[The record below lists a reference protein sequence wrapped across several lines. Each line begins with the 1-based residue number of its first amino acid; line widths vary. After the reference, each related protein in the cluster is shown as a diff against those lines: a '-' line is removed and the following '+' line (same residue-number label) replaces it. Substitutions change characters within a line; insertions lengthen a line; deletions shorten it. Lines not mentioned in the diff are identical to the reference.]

1 MIAKTA
7 EPQKV
12 KMLFITP
19 SYLNSVYKHSKMKTV
34 MATFPLVGTAVLA
47 GTVHAQGHDVA
58 VADLNTV
65 EDVDDH
71 LSSKLETF
79 NPNYVGISF
88 TTPLFNEVRRIA
100 ERVKKFNNEIKII
113 VGGPHASAMPRQTL
127 EHSLIDLVVIGE
139 GDHTI
144 VEIVSGKEWK
154 SIPGVMFRNGQEIVT
169 TPGRSLIE
177 NMNDM
182 PYPAWHLYDI
192 SKYKGTPLFNR
203 RNPLGFFET
212 SRGCFSRCSY
222 CSSRNIFG
230 MKFRCKTPERVVD
243 EIEYM
248 LNIGFREIHP
258 IDDGFT
264 TNIERA
270 KSICNEIIR
279 RGIKMP
285 WYPQG
290 GLRVDRVNR
299 ELFDL
304 MVKAGCYRI
313 PFGIESGSQL
323 ILDTIKKGIKLEQVV
338 NAVKWANEAG
348 LETLGYFML
357 GLPGETEDTIK
368 ETISFSQKLNLH
380 YAKFAL
386 TIPLPGSPLYA
397 NWEKDNLIKTHDWE
411 KYNFATPEAVFTH
424 PNLSWD
430 ELNEFYKIAHR
441 SFYWRPSYFFKRL
454 LRNFKEFNLMNDVRE
469 VLKVKW

>member
-1 MIAKTA
+1 MVTKLGLKHK
-7 EPQKV
+7 E
-12 KMLFITP
+12 KMLFVTP
-19 SYLNSVYKHSKMKTV
+19 SYINSVYKNSKMKTV
-34 MATFPLVGTAVLA
+34 MATFPFVGTAVLA
-47 GTVHAQGHDVA
+47 GAVNMHGHDVA
-58 VADLNTV
+58 VADLNITN
-65 EDVDDH
+65 DPDGY
-71 LSSKLETF
+71 LISKLESF
-79 NPNYVGISF
+79 NPDYVGISF
-88 TTPLFNEVRRIA
+88 TTPLFNEVKKIV
-100 ERVKKFNNEIKII
+100 EIVKNFNKEII
-113 VGGPHASAMPRQTL
+113 VIAGGPHASAMPQQTL
-127 EHSLIDLVVIGE
+127 ENTLLDIIVIGE

-144 VEIVSGKEWK
+144 VEILSGKEWK
-154 SIPGVMFRNGQEIVT
+154 SIQGIMFKNEKNLISTPPRN
-169 TPGRSLIE
+169 LIE
-177 NMNDM
+177 NMNDL
-182 PYPAWHLYDI
+182 PYPAWHLYDV
-192 SKYKGTPLFNR
+192 SKYRGTPLFNR

-212 SRGCFSRCSY
+212 SRGCFSRCAY

-248 LNIGFREIHP
+248 LKIGFREIHP

-264 TNIERA
+264 TNIDRA
-270 KSICNEIIR
+270 KAICNEIIK

-290 GLRVDRVNR
+290 GLRVDRVNK

-304 MVKAGCYRI
+304 MYKAGCYRI

-323 ILDTIKKGIKLEQVV
+323 ILDNVKKGIKLEQVV

-357 GLPGETEDTIK
+357 GLPGETVETIE

-386 TIPLPGSPLYA
+386 TIPLPGSPLYDD
-397 NWEKDNLIKTHDWE
+397 WKKSNLIKTNDWE
-411 KYNFATPEAVFTH
+411 KFNFASPDEVFTH
-424 PNLSWD
+424 PNLSWQ
-430 ELNEFYKIAHR
+430 ELNEYYKIAHR
-441 SFYWRPSYFFKRL
+441 KFYWRASYIFKRL
-454 LRNFKEFNLMNDVRE
+454 MRNFKEFNFINDMKE